1 MTASNPDRLDRI
13 EELLTGFGEDF
24 NALREQS
31 AKTNEKVESLGHLG
45 EDLSTVKN
53 DLNSLKEQTTKTNER
68 VEIYQKASQQVV
80 NLAFGLILT
89 AALAI
94 IIPVVTN
101 R

>member
-1 MTASNPDRLDRI
+1 MTASEPDRLDRI
-13 EELLTGFGEDF
+13 EVLLTSFGED
-24 NALREQS
+24 L
-31 AKTNEKVESLGHLG
+31 K
-45 EDLSTVKN
+45 
-53 DLNSLKEQTTKTNER
+53 SLKEQSIKTNER

>member
-1 MTASNPDRLDRI
+1 MTASDPDRLDRI
-13 EELLTGFGEDF
+13 EGLLTGFGEDLK
-24 NALREQS
+24 A
-31 AKTNEKVESLGHLG
+31 
-45 EDLSTVKN
+45 
-53 DLNSLKEQTTKTNER
+53 LKEQSIKSNER
-68 VEIYQKASQQVV
+68 VELYLKASQQVV

>member
-1 MTASNPDRLDRI
+1 MTASEPDRLDRI
-13 EELLTGFGEDF
+13 EVLLTGFGEDL
-24 NALREQS
+24 NA
-31 AKTNEKVESLGHLG
+31 
-45 EDLSTVKN
+45 
-53 DLNSLKEQTTKTNER
+53 LKEQTTRTNER